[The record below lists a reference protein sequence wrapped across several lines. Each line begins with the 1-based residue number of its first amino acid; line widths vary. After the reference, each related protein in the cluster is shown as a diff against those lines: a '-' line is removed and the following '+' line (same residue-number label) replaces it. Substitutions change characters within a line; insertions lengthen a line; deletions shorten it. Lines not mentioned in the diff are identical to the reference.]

1 MFQRS
6 PRHTL
11 IALLACICVG
21 PQGAAAHASPPVS
34 LTQLE
39 DRARAFAPSAR
50 LAQADVTVAEQRS
63 AALQAG
69 SGAQLFGGAG
79 VDNAREAVTDTL
91 SRDYQRTQMHLGVRW
106 PLLGTRA
113 AQQRTVDDAQH
124 AVEQSRLRRLQMEN
138 EAVLAVRRAYV
149 RHLRSVERIR
159 LADAF
164 LRVRAEAQEQLA
176 SRHAAGVLLE
186 ADRLDLGGLFNIVQ
200 ATHDSQSAA
209 RDLARAEIER
219 LTGQPAAAVQTQ
231 EPAWPQTCLA
241 PGAAALDR
249 SPAVTLAQQEVD
261 AAQRRQQ
268 HARLEGV
275 QASVSL
281 AQSFTRDIGG
291 PTGHSTRVGVDF
303 SLPLQWRSQRDAALA
318 QAQGEIDRAQAL
330 LALRRS
336 ELEAAA
342 QQALATY
349 RLRDKEM
356 AGHQHRQQA
365 AAEALRI
372 AQLRLNAFDGDG
384 YSKLLT
390 TRYALYQAAVQV
402 VDGAERRDLAALD
415 VLALGDGCTLAW
427 HDAPAAP
434 DPWAATVAALAGGTA
449 PASAKAVPGETGLGW
464 YVWQGQ
470 ALLDQPAQLD
480 ELPPRSRRLLLSFTA
495 AQLQALARPDG
506 RARWMALRA
515 QAQARQLTLE
525 LLLGEPTWV
534 LPHERARLLALVE
547 SLRDLPADAL
557 HLDLER
563 SQLPAA
569 QQRDWSRHLI
579 DTLQAVRAAAP
590 WPLALTTHYRELQQP
605 GFAAR
610 VHAAGVGE
618 VVAMLYV
625 NNPERTA
632 TLARPL
638 LSAAPAGLRI
648 AVAQS
653 IESALPAQESS
664 FTLGKA
670 RSLQRW
676 DALAH
681 QLAGLPGFGGV
692 VVQSWE
698 DYREARP

>member
-1 MFQRS
+1 M
-6 PRHTL
+6 
-11 IALLACICVG
+11 
-21 PQGAAAHASPPVS
+21 
-34 LTQLE
+34 
-39 DRARAFAPSAR
+39 
-50 LAQADVTVAEQRS
+50 
-63 AALQAG
+63 
-69 SGAQLFGGAG
+69 
-79 VDNAREAVTDTL
+79 
-91 SRDYQRTQMHLGVRW
+91 
-106 PLLGTRA
+106 
-113 AQQRTVDDAQH
+113 
-124 AVEQSRLRRLQMEN
+124 
-138 EAVLAVRRAYV
+138 
-149 RHLRSVERIR
+149 
-159 LADAF
+159 
-164 LRVRAEAQEQLA
+164 
-176 SRHAAGVLLE
+176 
-186 ADRLDLGGLFNIVQ
+186 
-200 ATHDSQSAA
+200 
-209 RDLARAEIER
+209 
-219 LTGQPAAAVQTQ
+219 
-231 EPAWPQTCLA
+231 
-241 PGAAALDR
+241 
-249 SPAVTLAQQEVD
+249 
-261 AAQRRQQ
+261 
-268 HARLEGV
+268 
-275 QASVSL
+275 
-281 AQSFTRDIGG
+281 
-291 PTGHSTRVGVDF
+291 
-303 SLPLQWRSQRDAALA
+303 
-318 QAQGEIDRAQAL
+318 
-330 LALRRS
+330 
-336 ELEAAA
+336 
-342 QQALATY
+342 
-349 RLRDKEM
+349 
-356 AGHQHRQQA
+356 
-365 AAEALRI
+365 
-372 AQLRLNAFDGDG
+372 RLNAFDGDG

-449 PASAKAVPGETGLGW
+449 PTSAKAVPGETGLGW

-698 DYREARP
+698 DYRKARP

>member
-1 MFQRS
+1 
-6 PRHTL
+6 
-11 IALLACICVG
+11 
-21 PQGAAAHASPPVS
+21 
-34 LTQLE
+34 
-39 DRARAFAPSAR
+39 
-50 LAQADVTVAEQRS
+50 
-63 AALQAG
+63 
-69 SGAQLFGGAG
+69 
-79 VDNAREAVTDTL
+79 
-91 SRDYQRTQMHLGVRW
+91 
-106 PLLGTRA
+106 
-113 AQQRTVDDAQH
+113 
-124 AVEQSRLRRLQMEN
+124 
-138 EAVLAVRRAYV
+138 
-149 RHLRSVERIR
+149 
-159 LADAF
+159 
-164 LRVRAEAQEQLA
+164 
-176 SRHAAGVLLE
+176 
-186 ADRLDLGGLFNIVQ
+186 
-200 ATHDSQSAA
+200 
-209 RDLARAEIER
+209 
-219 LTGQPAAAVQTQ
+219 
-231 EPAWPQTCLA
+231 
-241 PGAAALDR
+241 
-249 SPAVTLAQQEVD
+249 
-261 AAQRRQQ
+261 
-268 HARLEGV
+268 
-275 QASVSL
+275 
-281 AQSFTRDIGG
+281 
-291 PTGHSTRVGVDF
+291 
-303 SLPLQWRSQRDAALA
+303 
-318 QAQGEIDRAQAL
+318 
-330 LALRRS
+330 
-336 ELEAAA
+336 
-342 QQALATY
+342 
-349 RLRDKEM
+349 
-356 AGHQHRQQA
+356 
-365 AAEALRI
+365 
-372 AQLRLNAFDGDG
+372 
-384 YSKLLT
+384 
-390 TRYALYQAAVQV
+390 
-402 VDGAERRDLAALD
+402 
-415 VLALGDGCTLAW
+415 
-427 HDAPAAP
+427 
-434 DPWAATVAALAGGTA
+434 
-449 PASAKAVPGETGLGW
+449 VPGETSLGW